1 MFNILT
7 EDGVFNIVQEDGG
20 AIQQEFSERA
30 VSVSSENAITVS
42 AGTTRNTRAGISSIG
57 IIATTAIKAF
67 TVSAS
72 ISSVG
77 VLFIQ
82 ATKARSKSVIV
93 NSVGTLSATF
103 TTARSIPIII
113 EGNGQVVI
121 SSGGVKNKA
130 INILSSAIVTVTTQ
144 STRPEPVNSFRVVR
158 NGSNAEL
165 TWGDG
170 IRTSK
175 VEIWRAVGVR
185 SVFNKVGES
194 TTETFTNSIDSAE
207 TYAYKLLPIGIT
219 GRIGQNSAIIY
230 TATTKIL

>member
-7 EDGVFNIVQEDGG
+7 EDSVFNIVQEDGA

-42 AGTTRNTRAGISSIG
+42 VATTRNTRAEIASIG
-57 IIATTAIKAF
+57 AIAATAIKAF
-67 TVSAS
+67 TVSVG
-72 ISSVG
+72 ISGVG
-77 VLFIQ
+77 LLFTQ
-82 ATKARSKSVIV
+82 TSKARSKSVVV
-93 NSVGTLSATF
+93 NSVGALSATF
-103 TTARSIPIII
+103 TTARSISALI

-130 INILSSAIVTVTTQ
+130 VNILSSAGVTVTTQ
-144 STRPEPVNSFRVVR
+144 STRPEPVNSFRIVR
-158 NGSNAEL
+158 DGSSAVL

-170 IRTSK
+170 LRTSK

-185 SVFNKVGES
+185 SIFNKVGES